1 MSSKPHHGPSDSLY
15 KGRKLDARRN
25 AGAQMSSHHPEAP
38 SHRRFAARPVSLLP
52 TEELAHRALSSRLM
66 RTAVGLARWCG
77 PVTPVDVDGVPDLAD
92 VRVAIEEFGLWPRA
106 LCRDREQR
114 EIWTEQ
120 LDSVSQAE
128 EFLAT
133 WRTAQHLGMIECE
146 TGQAR
151 PAPELEH
158 WLGSTGRILRWWT
171 LAFHLCVDRAL
182 RGTAGLE
189 PHTALGRLYESP
201 NGARIPLR
209 LVTQEVLPAR
219 ETHYLPSRCPA
230 WSTVLLTRALVQL
243 ADAGAVS
250 MGWHDPWHDPWSDT
264 SGAHGHRPGP
274 AWVQL
279 TDLGR
284 FGIRQILLAE
294 EQSAPLTEEFI
305 RLDADEFLDALADFS
320 PDGQLVAL
328 TAWLDARAPQQAL
341 REIVAASSGAGLAL
355 RRWNATMALGTISS
369 RIEPDL
375 YALLHSADPTVSSLA
390 SAVLLA
396 SRMLSD
402 AERARLTAEFGR
414 WTAIDMFAAATCL
427 GETGLKSF
435 LVSEAAEGID
445 RFLLGDVTRLWQP
458 EHPDTR
464 EVLRVLGRHHPDPS
478 IAARARAAEAHA
490 PPRP

>member
-1 MSSKPHHGPSDSLY
+1 
-15 KGRKLDARRN
+15 
-25 AGAQMSSHHPEAP
+25 MSSHHSEAP

-66 RTAVGLARWCG
+66 RATVDLARWCG
-77 PVTPVDVDGVPDLAD
+77 PVTPVDVDGVPDLHD
-92 VRVAIEEFGLWPRA
+92 VRSAIGRFGLWPRA
-106 LCRDREQR
+106 LCRDRERR
-114 EIWTEQ
+114 EAWAEGIT
-120 LDSVSQAE
+120 SVSQAE
-128 EFLAT
+128 DFLTA
-133 WRTAQHLGMIECE
+133 WRTAQHVGMVECE

-151 PAPELEH
+151 PAPELER
-158 WLGSTGRILRWWT
+158 WLGSTGRVLRWWT
-171 LAFHLCVDRAL
+171 LAFHECVERSL

-189 PHTALGRLYESP
+189 PHTTLGRLYESP
-201 NGARIPLR
+201 NGARVPLQ
-209 LVTQEVLPAR
+209 LVTQEILPAR

-230 WSTVLLTRALVQL
+230 WSTVLLTRALWQL
-243 ADAGAVS
+243 SDAGAIS
-250 MGWHDPWHDPWSDT
+250 MGWHDPWSD
-264 SGAHGHRPGP
+264 SAGAHSHRPGP

-294 EQSAPLTEEFI
+294 EQPAPLTEEFI
-305 RLDADEFLDALADFS
+305 RVDADEFLDALANFS
-320 PDGQLVAL
+320 PDGQLVGL
-328 TAWLDARAPQQAL
+328 TAWLDARAPERAL
-341 REIVAASSGAGLAL
+341 REIVAVSAGAGLAL

-369 RIEPDL
+369 RIEPEL
-375 YALLHSADPTVSSLA
+375 YALLRSADPTVASLA
-390 SAVLLA
+390 SVVLLA

-402 AERARLTAEFGR
+402 SERARLTAEFGH

-445 RFLLGDVTRLWQP
+445 RFLLGDIARLWNP

-464 EVLRVLGRHHPDPS
+464 EVLRLLGRYHPDPS

-490 PPRP
+490 PPPP